1 MENHDADK
9 KNSDRL
15 RKNCR
20 FLKFILPIAVLAI
33 LFVAGIFLFRD
44 KYLTLALIA
53 PNSEAPI
60 GGWYLEEHANRKW
73 TNDNLTYFVW
83 RVRSNAWDD
92 KFASKEEVMTFLAD
106 QMMELGWSQHPSP
119 RGICNN
125 HFAEARFLP
134 EGNEGY
140 LGFVPVNADLDSRVP
155 ITCVAIIALDQWT
168 GRYEVVVQTINPSFL
183 TVLDGWFR

>member
-9 KNSDRL
+9 KPDRL
-15 RKNCR
+15 RKNCL

-33 LFVAGIFLFRD
+33 LFAAGIFLFRD
-44 KYLTLALIA
+44 RYLTLALIA
-53 PNSEAPI
+53 PNSDMPR
-60 GGWYLEEHANRKW
+60 GGWYLEEYANRKW
-73 TNDNLTYFVW
+73 TNSDLTYLVW

-119 RGICNN
+119 SGICDN

-134 EGNEGY
+134 EGIEGY
-140 LGFVPVNADLDSRVP
+140 LGFVPVNEDLDSRVP
-155 ITCVAIIALDQWT
+155 VTCVAVWQSDPGT
-168 GRYEVVVQTINPSFL
+168 GRFEVVVQTINPSFFTL
-183 TVLDGWFR
+183 LDGWFR